1 MERNEEIKNFI
12 AELHELLASN
22 TPAFVKISHAL
33 FMAKVKNF
41 HKDLAYES
49 FYDFA
54 YDEFGLQKTSVKDYF
69 SVAESFLVEDWTHFG
84 SDGHAYREPELKPDY
99 KDFSFYQL
107 VELVPISS
115 SERPLIKPDMT
126 IRQIREWKRN
136 HKLVSV
142 NNTWKLWGELTDKE
156 KQQYEVQQTK
166 TNDENG
172 SGRTSDQVKNNVAN
186 LEIAETPVISIDY
199 QTSDFYVDCS
209 ELKNTEERRA
219 FVEDFKKW
227 GIWFTVSELKLT
239 YYRYSFLNGDFFVV
253 SEFQVAPD
261 SYCSKYRTLTKYHL
275 VDSEHSFDPGGN
287 GVTLLVDYLTK
298 NRNIEC

>member
-166 TNDENG
+166 TKDENG
-172 SGRTSDQVKNNVAN
+172 SSRTSDQVKKCFQ
-186 LEIAETPVISIDY
+186 E
-199 QTSDFYVDCS
+199 
-209 ELKNTEERRA
+209 ELITA
-219 FVEDFKKW
+219 
-227 GIWFTVSELKLT
+227 VSEYLQ
-239 YYRYSFLNGDFFVV
+239 SFCLRVV
-253 SEFQVAPD
+253 SDKGDYPFEQ
-261 SYCSKYRTLTKYHL
+261 
-275 VDSEHSFDPGGN
+275 SF
-287 GVTLLVDYLTK
+287 VRWLLEKFEVK
-298 NRNIEC
+298 PRG